1 MVERK
6 RMDIIDAANVLE
18 EESVKIKTV
27 NDDRCI
33 ILPRVPPGE
42 IWEIRF
48 ITVNTTLT
56 TTGKTGS
63 IGLMGNRQNR
73 YLQRQTALYKHCPL
87 VYNQLLWVGQ
97 GEQILCYIQDEH
109 LTTNTV
115 LSINGRRWK
124 KQ

>member
-6 RMDIIDAANVLE
+6 RMDIIDVKNILE
-18 EESVKIKTV
+18 EESAEIRTV
-27 NDDRCI
+27 NGDRCI
-33 ILPRVPPGE
+33 ILGRVPQGE

-48 ITVNTTLT
+48 ISVSTTLT

-63 IGLMGNRQNR
+63 IGLKGTTQNR
-73 YLQRQTALYKHCPL
+73 YLSRQTALYKHCPL
-87 VYNQLLWVGQ
+87 VYNELFWIGE
-97 GEQILCYIQDEH
+97 GEQILCYIQAEH

-115 LSINGRRWK
+115 LTINGRRWK